1 MFGKEWEFWAVLVG
15 MAFYVAT
22 RDAEREPLIRRLGK
36 TAASAFLAYGLADG
50 VSPYVGGSPTFA
62 AVAVMGFGLIL
73 LDVGT
78 AVLMDRELIKELVRR
93 KFGGG
98 KK

>member
-1 MFGKEWEFWAVLVG
+1 MFGKEWEFWAVMVG
-15 MAFYVAT
+15 MAFYVAA
-22 RDAEREPLIRRLGK
+22 RDAEKEAPLKRIAK

-50 VSPYVGGSPTFA
+50 VAPYVGSSPTFA
-62 AVAVMGFGLIL
+62 AVLIMGFGLII

-78 AVLMDRELIKELVRR
+78 ALLLDRELIKELVRK

-98 KK
+98 K